1 MSTREEGFLS
11 RWSRRK
17 RGELPDPEAAGAPV
31 VEAVPPA
38 VSEATETPEAAAL
51 ADLPPIE
58 SLTEAS
64 DFTGFL
70 RPGVPAPL
78 RQAALRRAWTLDP
91 AIRDFIGPADYAWD
105 YNAPD
110 GVPGFALQLGGDVT
124 RMLAQ
129 AIGALD
135 KLVPPEPEA
144 AEPGEAPQV
153 VLATVEERLPEE
165 ANLEVVEPEVAALGG
180 PTLQAPPVAVAVPAP
195 ALAAS
200 PVPAVPL
207 RRHGRAM
214 PV

>member
-1 MSTREEGFLS
+1 MSGREEGFLS

-17 RGELPDPEAAGAPV
+17 RGELPDPDAAGEPV

-38 VSEATETPEAAAL
+38 VAEAAEAPEAAAL

-135 KLVPPEPEA
+135 KLMPPE

-153 VLATVEERLPEE
+153 ALATVEERPPE
-165 ANLEVVEPEVAALGG
+165 AASPEVAEPEVAALEG
-180 PTLQAPPVAVAVPAP
+180 PTLEAPPVAVPAP
-195 ALAAS
+195 PLAAS
-200 PVPAVPL
+200 PVPAVPP